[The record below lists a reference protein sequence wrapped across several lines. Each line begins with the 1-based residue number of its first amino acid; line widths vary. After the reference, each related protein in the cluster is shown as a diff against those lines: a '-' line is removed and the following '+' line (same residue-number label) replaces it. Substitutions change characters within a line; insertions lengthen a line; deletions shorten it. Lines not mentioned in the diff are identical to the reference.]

1 MKNSSI
7 YKWDLP
13 LTVLDRFFDSGFN
26 DLPECQAKHNR
37 LKATSLVVDF
47 VFMKKMKT
55 MLLQLTSRESK
66 ARHRLQ
72 SGRNR
77 YIVQSDKKDEK

>member
-1 MKNSSI
+1 MHLH
-7 YKWDLP
+7 DLVKPEKVGLLLGGFQRCP
-13 LTVLDRFFDSGFN
+13 LVAN
-26 DLPECQAKHNR
+26 
-37 LKATSLVVDF
+37 F
-47 VFMKKMKT
+47 VFMKQMKT
-55 MLLQLTSRESK
+55 MLLQLTSQESK